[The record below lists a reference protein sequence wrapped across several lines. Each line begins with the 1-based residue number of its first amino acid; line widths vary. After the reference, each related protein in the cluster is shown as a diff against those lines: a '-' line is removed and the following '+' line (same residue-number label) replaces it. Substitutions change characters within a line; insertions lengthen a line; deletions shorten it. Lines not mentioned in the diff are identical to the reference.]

1 LGPRTRKEK
10 IQKKI
15 QKYKKK
21 FNKKN
26 INNISKNYSG
36 EKRMP
41 ERLEN
46 GKK

>member
-15 QKYKKK
+15 QKK